1 MDWQEV
7 TAIAIAAA
15 CAVWA
20 VARIARPFFGKGGSA
35 CGDSGCGSAAGAP
48 PEPRS
53 DSESDG
59 EAELVQIEPPKTS

>member
-20 VARIARPFFGKGGSA
+20 VARVARPFLGKGGSA
-35 CGDSGCGSAAGAP
+35 CGDSGCGSAACAP
-48 PEPRS
+48 PEAQS
-53 DSESDG
+53 DSDPAG
-59 EAELVQIEPPKTS
+59 EAELVQIDPPKTS